1 MMKKKQ
7 WTLKL
12 NMTQD
17 TNTKKSR
24 RKNKIMKVVQ
34 LVDEPLLPTPCRIKK
49 VIELEK
55 DVPNITTLITEEH
68 QSQDVKQ
75 KQLLKSCPLRQRKA
89 DAKTSKC
96 KQGASNNISVQI
108 KRCSHQQ
115 DIRKSRI
122 QIPTLR
128 KKLKDNC

>member
-17 TNTKKSR
+17 TNAKKSR
-24 RKNKIMKVVQ
+24 SKNKIMKVVQ

-108 KRCSHQQ
+108 KRCSHQ
-115 DIRKSRI
+115 
-122 QIPTLR
+122 
-128 KKLKDNC
+128 